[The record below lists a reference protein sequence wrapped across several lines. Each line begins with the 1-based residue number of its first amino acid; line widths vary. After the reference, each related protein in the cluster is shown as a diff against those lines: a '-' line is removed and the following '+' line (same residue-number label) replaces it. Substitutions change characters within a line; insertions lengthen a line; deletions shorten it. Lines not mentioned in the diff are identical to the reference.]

1 VNNGEQNVE
10 ESPTAEETRI
20 RFHQLVKRMA
30 DTMRSEGV
38 KARSL
43 RTSQGGPNTRPLK
56 EFEQQVMTAA
66 LALAGQGELAE
77 ITARVNQKPTGDS
90 AVFFTLSRLE
100 GEGFI
105 SSEWIRP
112 TETET
117 GKLLFKVTEEGES
130 VLAAAELAEKQRELS
145 MQTMTISL
153 PAPLKEFVDNQTG
166 SGGYSSASEYICELI
181 REDAKRKKA
190 LSEEI

>member
-1 VNNGEQNVE
+1 MNNGEQKIE
-10 ESPTAEETRI
+10 EPATAEENRI

-38 KARSL
+38 KARSQ
-43 RTSQGGPNTRPLK
+43 RTSQGSPNTRPL
-56 EFEQQVMTAA
+56 EESEQKVMTAA

-77 ITARVNQKPTGDS
+77 ITAWIKENPNNDC

-105 SSEWIRP
+105 SSKWIPP
-112 TETET
+112 TETEK

-181 REDAKRKKA
+181 REDKKRKTA
-190 LSEEI
+190 PF